1 MKRVICAIL
10 ALMMVLAMAA
20 CGSGKDSG
28 KEGAGDTMS
37 LQEIVDAVQKDVPDL
52 PDVMSQELTDDIFEY
67 FAFAKPREGVEGI
80 ASDAL
85 VNATAH
91 SVVVLRAAD
100 EETAK
105 SLAEEVD
112 ANKDPRKWICV
123 EAEKSIVKVHG
134 STVLLVM
141 SSEQIADAVAANFDA
156 LWE

>member
-1 MKRVICAIL
+1 MKKIICVIL
-10 ALMMVLAMAA
+10 TLVMLLTMAA
-20 CGSGKDSG
+20 CGSDNSEKP
-28 KEGAGDTMS
+28 GDTMS
-37 LQEIVDAVQKDVPDL
+37 IQEIVDAIQKDVPDL
-52 PDVMSQELTDDIFEY
+52 PELINQELTDDIFVY
-67 FAFAKPREGVEGI
+67 FAFAEPREGVEGI
-80 ASDAL
+80 ASDAAI
-85 VNATAH
+85 NITPH

-123 EAEKSIVKVHG
+123 EAEKSIVTVHG

-141 SSEQIADAVAANFDA
+141 STEQIADAVAANFDA